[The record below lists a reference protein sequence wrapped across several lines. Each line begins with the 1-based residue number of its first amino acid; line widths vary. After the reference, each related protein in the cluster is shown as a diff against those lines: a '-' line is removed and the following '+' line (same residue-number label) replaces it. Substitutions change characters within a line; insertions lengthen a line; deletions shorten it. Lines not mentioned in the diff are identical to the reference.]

1 MIKRKDVRIMK
12 LSQFINRLDKFDFV
26 SKVELNENE
35 TSVTVYGDSNDT
47 IMVIDNEHEYSLNT
61 FYLGFYQLSDYQKSI
76 LMDYG
81 GRLIST
87 PLKEREDEELFVVP
101 IIPATFKL
109 KPKYLFKGISGLT
122 MRDLTK
128 EQIKNNE
135 VDPRFIFSK
144 SQIETMR
151 KDDEM
156 NINFDKAQ
164 KVERNNQNLQPIFK

>member
-1 MIKRKDVRIMK
+1 MK
-12 LSQFINRLDKFDFV
+12 ISQFISRLDKFDFV
-26 SKVELNENE
+26 DGVQLNESK
-35 TSVTVYGDSNDT
+35 TSITVYGIDNKT

-61 FYLGFYQLSDYQKSI
+61 FYLGFYELDDYSKSI
-76 LMDYG
+76 LMDYA

-87 PLKEREDEELFVVP
+87 PIKERVDEKLFIIP

-128 EQIKNNE
+128 EQIKDNE
-135 VDPRFIFSK
+135 VDPRFIFSE
-144 SQIETMR
+144 SQIKTMK

-164 KVERNNQNLQPIFK
+164 RIESNNQHLQPIFR